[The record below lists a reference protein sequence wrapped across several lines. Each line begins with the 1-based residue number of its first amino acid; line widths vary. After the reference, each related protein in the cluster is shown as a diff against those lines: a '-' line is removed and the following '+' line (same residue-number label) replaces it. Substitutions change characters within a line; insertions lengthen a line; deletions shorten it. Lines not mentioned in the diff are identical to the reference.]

1 MSAWTVQVSVT
12 GVGAVAGGDKQEIQ
26 DNLVLSLAVTSSAV
40 TSDKKKQPN
49 FGIAC
54 CGTGSRHW

>member
-40 TSDKKKQPN
+40 TSDKKT
-49 FGIAC
+49 A
-54 CGTGSRHW
+54 